1 MFCPFVM
8 SCKKRVFAV
17 QRNGSDGALDHVVV
31 HLDGT
36 IVKEALQAIHV
47 FGDVGQLFAQPGL
60 SGDAGA
66 HGSEPALERVDQW
79 FGLILPYSQAFCGA
93 PLAGERLRPSDYEPE
108 EPIDFK
114 SGMSTGQSRS
124 IRTLPREPIT
134 GAPTRTQ

>member
-1 MFCPFVM
+1 M

-31 HLDGT
+31 HLDGA

-93 PLAGERLRPSDYEPE
+93 PLAGERLRPSDYELDDPS
-108 EPIDFK
+108 DFYLIILL
-114 SGMSTGQSRS
+114 TGVFKFARVCSQNT
-124 IRTLPREPIT
+124 ILKF
-134 GAPTRTQ
+134 

>member
-1 MFCPFVM
+1 M

-93 PLAGERLRPSDYEPE
+93 PLAGERPRPSDYELDDPS
-108 EPIDFK
+108 DFYLIILLAGVFK
-114 SGMSTGQSRS
+114 FARVCSQNT
-124 IRTLPREPIT
+124 ILKF
-134 GAPTRTQ
+134 

>member
-1 MFCPFVM
+1 M

-93 PLAGERLRPSDYEPE
+93 PLAGERPRPSDYELDDPS
-108 EPIDFK
+108 DFYLITLLAGVFK
-114 SGMSTGQSRS
+114 FALVRS
-124 IRTLPREPIT
+124 QNTILKF
-134 GAPTRTQ
+134 

>member
-1 MFCPFVM
+1 M

-79 FGLILPYSQAFCGA
+79 FGLILPYSQAFYGA
-93 PLAGERLRPSDYEPE
+93 PLAGERPRPSDYELDDPS
-108 EPIDFK
+108 DFYLIILL
-114 SGMSTGQSRS
+114 TGVFKFALVCSQNT
-124 IRTLPREPIT
+124 ILKF
-134 GAPTRTQ
+134 

>member
-31 HLDGT
+31 HLDGA

-79 FGLILPYSQAFCGA
+79 FGLILPYSQAFCGTFA
-93 PLAGERLRPSDYEPE
+93 PDLGFNLVERGDLLEP
-108 EPIDFK
+108 F
-114 SGMSTGQSRS
+114 SSNG
-124 IRTLPREPIT
+124 
-134 GAPTRTQ
+134 

>member
-1 MFCPFVM
+1 M

-93 PLAGERLRPSDYEPE
+93 PLAGERLRPSDYELDDPS
-108 EPIDFK
+108 DFHL
-114 SGMSTGQSRS
+114 
-124 IRTLPREPIT
+124 ITLLAGVFKFARVCSQNTILKF
-134 GAPTRTQ
+134 